1 MNFVA
6 CPECRNE
13 LHKRTYRKKGGGF
26 HALCKTCRT
35 RQRTQ
40 TWRERQKLKQ
50 IKHLTEE
57 DKLNEYKASTAK
69 ALISEYKNA
78 TRLNRNRIKALEENK
93 KPTRTTILWLN
104 KRRAIQQVWV
114 DALNALITQLHQN
127 KKVPTLRE
135 YMSGNGYREHANNYS
150 RL

>member
-13 LHKRTYRKKGGGF
+13 LHKSTYRKKGGGF
-26 HALCKTCRT
+26 HALCRVCRA

-40 TWRERQKLKQ
+40 TWRERQKLNE
-50 IKHLTEE
+50 IRHLTEE
-57 DKLNEYKASTAK
+57 DKQNKYKESTAK
-69 ALISEYKNA
+69 ALIKEYKKV

-93 KPTRTTILWLN
+93 KPTSATKMWLN
-104 KRRAIQQVWV
+104 KRRAVQQLWT

-135 YMSGNGYREHANNYS
+135 YMSGNGQ
-150 RL
+150 LD